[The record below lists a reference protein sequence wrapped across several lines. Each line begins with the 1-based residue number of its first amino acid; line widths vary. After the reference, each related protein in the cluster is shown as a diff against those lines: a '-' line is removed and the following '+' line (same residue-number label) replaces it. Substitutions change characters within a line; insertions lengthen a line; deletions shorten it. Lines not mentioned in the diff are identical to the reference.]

1 MRMKFLNTHIDNL
14 TMNEAIK
21 EIDCLIKAN
30 SHSYVVTPNMDHIV
44 LLEKDQLF
52 KKVYENA
59 ALVLTDGKPLL
70 WIAKWKGTPIK
81 EKVSGSDLFPKM
93 CQLAAKR
100 GYRIF
105 ILGAAEGVA
114 ERAANNLKEKY
125 PRLQIS
131 GTYSPPPVSYT
142 HLRAHET

>member
-70 WIAKWKGTPIK
+70 
-81 EKVSGSDLFPKM
+81 
-93 CQLAAKR
+93 
-100 GYRIF
+100 
-105 ILGAAEGVA
+105 
-114 ERAANNLKEKY
+114 
-125 PRLQIS
+125 
-131 GTYSPPPVSYT
+131 
-142 HLRAHET
+142 

>member
-52 KKVYENA
+52 KKV
-59 ALVLTDGKPLL
+59 
-70 WIAKWKGTPIK
+70 
-81 EKVSGSDLFPKM
+81 
-93 CQLAAKR
+93 
-100 GYRIF
+100 
-105 ILGAAEGVA
+105 
-114 ERAANNLKEKY
+114 
-125 PRLQIS
+125 
-131 GTYSPPPVSYT
+131 
-142 HLRAHET
+142 